1 MQFTIT
7 PKVTSSQFEDIS
19 VDPNRLTQD
28 QKVHQFFKIIKIKGT
43 LKHMIL
49 SLNEAGIYR
58 KRGEVRE
65 TQSA

>member
-28 QKVHQFFKIIKIKGT
+28 QKSTSIFQTHQNRRNPKAQDF
-43 LKHMIL
+43 
-49 SLNEAGIYR
+49 EP
-58 KRGEVRE
+58 
-65 TQSA
+65 